1 MIKLQQKKIYSR
13 KKNIEEKNISQ
24 PELTRLIH
32 HSGYEIERTQQ
43 KEKWNK

>member
-1 MIKLQQKKIYSR
+1 MIKLQKKKIYSR

-32 HSGYEIERTQQ
+32 HSGYEIERTQ
-43 KEKWNK
+43 